1 MQLIALQSAPAGQNR
16 AQHKTTTQTPPNLSN
31 CTSSLGLFVSLC
43 FPLKM
48 WGRPIKREE
57 MRQQTCNK
65 NETSFPWRIIFKPKQ
80 NRFFFYSSTAVVFY
94 DHTAYHRWLLPSWF
108 VHSSCVQH
116 LFSHICAVFII
127 SLPTVDSFF
136 HFKMHFW
143 VTSFNIELLRL
154 I

>member
-48 WGRPIKREE
+48 GGRPIKREE

-80 NRFFFYSSTAVVFY
+80 NRVFFIAQLQLFFMTTQLITGDSSLHGLYIPAVFNTYFHTSVQYSSYRFLQWIA
-94 DHTAYHRWLLPSWF
+94 
-108 VHSSCVQH
+108 
-116 LFSHICAVFII
+116 
-127 SLPTVDSFF
+127 SF
-136 HFKMHFW
+136 
-143 VTSFNIELLRL
+143 TSRCIFE
-154 I
+154 